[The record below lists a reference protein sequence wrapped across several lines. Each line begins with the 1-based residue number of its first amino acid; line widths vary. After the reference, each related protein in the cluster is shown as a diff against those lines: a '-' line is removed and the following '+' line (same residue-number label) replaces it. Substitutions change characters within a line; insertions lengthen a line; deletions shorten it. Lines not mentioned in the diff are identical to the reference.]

1 MPKFRV
7 ASKELEKVDGVAVKV
22 GDEITLSGR
31 AARRHEAAGHIV
43 PVKGEVV
50 ASAPAAVPA
59 KRGARKAAKK
69 SR

>member
-1 MPKFRV
+1 MPKYRV
-7 ASKELEKVDGVAVKV
+7 AHKDLEKVDGVAVQV
-22 GDEITLSGR
+22 GDTVELSGR

-50 ASAPAAVPA
+50 ASAPAPA
-59 KRGARKAAKK
+59 KAARKATKR